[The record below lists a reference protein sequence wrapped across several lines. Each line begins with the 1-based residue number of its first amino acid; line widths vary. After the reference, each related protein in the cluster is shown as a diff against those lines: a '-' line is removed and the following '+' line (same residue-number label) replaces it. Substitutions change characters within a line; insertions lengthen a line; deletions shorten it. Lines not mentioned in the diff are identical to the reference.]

1 MPVMFYMTYDKTP
14 KDIFPETIKQ
24 IQMWSSASGLNAF
37 YASKDILMC
46 FVHHHNYNKGSGLGQ
61 QDIYFT
67 LSSYI

>member
-24 IQMWSSASGLNAF
+24 IQMWSSVSGLNAF

-46 FVHHHNYNKGSGLGQ
+46 FVVFMLLSMGSFPR
-61 QDIYFT
+61 IF
-67 LSSYI
+67 